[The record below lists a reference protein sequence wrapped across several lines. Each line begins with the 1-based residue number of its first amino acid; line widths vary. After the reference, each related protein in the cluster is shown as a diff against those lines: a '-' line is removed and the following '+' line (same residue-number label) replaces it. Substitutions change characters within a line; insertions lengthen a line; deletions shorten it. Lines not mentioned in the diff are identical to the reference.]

1 MTFKC
6 KSQSTHPMLYCL
18 GCMSGLFLGI
28 IMLQDVNNSHKIDL
42 LSGRIWRKKLHSSFT
57 KTELATNFHNVTYY
71 RKSRMSL
78 SLSIKKVL
86 DCGRCPLRTR
96 METERN
102 VWLLKLFSPPTSL
115 DSLDILI
122 NAFILRI
129 SCMDQLFTITT
140 GTCIKRENRADF
152 DFMLTLRFGIQY
164 ICSKVYLSYTV
175 KYMHRIHF
183 KKTTHMLPAPL
194 TVMAFDGIDVNTGV
208 EVSRWEWF
216 SAV

>member
-78 SLSIKKVL
+78 SLSIKNVL

-115 DSLDILI
+115 DVIIQGGNLW
-122 NAFILRI
+122 NFN
-129 SCMDQLFTITT
+129 
-140 GTCIKRENRADF
+140 KRFYFKNIMHGWIVHRA
-152 DFMLTLRFGIQY
+152 R
-164 ICSKVYLSYTV
+164 
-175 KYMHRIHF
+175 
-183 KKTTHMLPAPL
+183 
-194 TVMAFDGIDVNTGV
+194 N
-208 EVSRWEWF
+208 
-216 SAV
+216 